1 MNIAEIVRMTL
12 TMVTFSSMCFI
23 LLDRKYSLKKTLSIF
38 GVFVAAAI
46 VLNATIAML
55 FGWEKF
61 TVFYVPVTN
70 GLITVGLF
78 VLSKRKGFPVVFNML
93 TATVF
98 THAPA
103 LMTRIYILETE
114 QSVWAE
120 TLIRLILGIPFII
133 IFYRYLRPYYM
144 RMLTIMK
151 KGWGYLCLIPSI
163 YYILCI
169 FNFVIFPY
177 HTASEYRRVCLN
189 CLFAL
194 AITIVAYGVI
204 FTLFGIILHEAEMRD
219 EQQLLKIQMQAMERH
234 ADMLKENTEKVQ
246 IFRHDLRHYVADIKV
261 LIESGNTKEA
271 LRILGSFDE
280 QTINTSVPH
289 YCDNPTVNAILVY
302 YIQKAEH
309 DGITVETD
317 CRLPEHLPTEASE
330 LAMVLANAIENAIHA
345 CGRIAQDGERLIKIK
360 LVSSPQLAIE
370 ISNSYAGRIEF
381 DENGIPVSTESG
393 HGLGTKSISAFVER
407 HDGIIE
413 YNADGKL
420 FRLRLL
426 VGAE

>member
-103 LMTRIYILETE
+103 LMTRIYILETG
-114 QSVWAE
+114 QSIWTE
-120 TLIRLILGIPFII
+120 TLTRLILGIPSII
-133 IFYRYLRPYYM
+133 IIYRYLRPSYT

-151 KGWGYLCLIPSI
+151 KGWGYLCLIPAL
-163 YYILCI
+163 YYLLNILDFI
-169 FNFVIFPY
+169 VFPAV
-177 HTASEYRRVCLN
+177 TVSEYRRACLT
-189 CLFAL
+189 CFIALF
-194 AITIVAYGVI
+194 ITIVAYGVI
-204 FTLFGIILHEAEMRD
+204 FTMFGRILHEAEMRD
-219 EQQLLKIQMQAMERH
+219 EQQLLKSQMQAMERQI
-234 ADMLKENTEKVQ
+234 DMLKENEEKVQ

-261 LIESGNTKEA
+261 LIESGNTKEV
-271 LRILGSFDE
+271 LRILSRFDE
-280 QTINTSVPH
+280 QKINSSLPH

-317 CRLPEHLPTEASE
+317 CKLPEHLPTEASE

-370 ISNSYAGRIEF
+370 ISNSYTGQIVF
-381 DENGIPVSTESG
+381 DENGIPVSTEIG

-426 VGAE
+426 VGT